1 MVYQPKKKYSWG
13 DGFKPK
19 LDANIV
25 GGVVEQI
32 EDEYGSVTKEIFLE
46 KSRPEDSATHS
57 LFEWDNDK
65 AAESYRLEQ
74 ARKTIGNLRIVYTT
88 PKEEEVPVKA
98 FVNVSELSDKAFYRN
113 VEVVLND
120 SDTRITYLTRI
131 RRELGVFIRRNQNIE
146 ELADILIE
154 AGNNLKK
161 GIIENG

>member
-1 MVYQPKKKYSWG
+1 MVYQPKNKYQWSE
-13 DGFKPK
+13 GFQPK

-46 KSRPEDSATHS
+46 KSRPEDSVTHS

-65 AAESYRLEQ
+65 AAENYRLEQ
-74 ARKTIGNLRIVYTT
+74 ARKTIGNLRIVYST
-88 PKEEEVPVKA
+88 PKKEDVPVKA
-98 FVNVSELSDKAFYRN
+98 FVNVSDFSEKAQYRN

-120 SDTRITYLTRI
+120 EDTRETYLNRI
-131 RRELGVFIRRNQNIE
+131 RHELNAFITRNQNIE

-154 AGNNLKK
+154 AGENLKK
-161 GIIENG
+161 GVING

>member
-1 MVYQPKKKYSWG
+1 MVYQPKKKYQWG
-13 DGFKPK
+13 EGYQPK

-65 AAESYRLEQ
+65 AAENYRLEQ
-74 ARKTIGNLRIVYTT
+74 ARKTIGCLRVVYSS
-88 PKEEEVPVKA
+88 PKNADVPVKA
-98 FVNVSELSDKAFYRN
+98 FVNVSEFTEKAQYRN
-113 VEVVLND
+113 IEVVMND
-120 SDTRITYLTRI
+120 EDSKETYLTRI
-131 RRELGVFIRRNQNIE
+131 RHELNSFVRRNQNVE

-154 AGNNLKK
+154 TGKNLKK
-161 GIIENG
+161 GLIE